1 MLNAE
6 ENFGNDY
13 QLVLDKLSQMI
24 YESKPITMEER
35 GEIVHVLNDQ
45 RIRESVTEILQDIK
59 APKRIHNLDCLKLL
73 SDVIRFLLTLFV
85 HEQQIDYELL
95 SAILDSSQF
104 LHFLQNNRKIYLT
117 NYIVDHGIWSNN
129 IRAWK
134 ECIERN
140 VAMKMQESAERIR
153 RR

>member
-1 MLNAE
+1 MYSTKTSGNKKRTFGEINTNADFEERCLSHKKGCAIGLLPAVTVLDYERENFEVLNAE
-6 ENFGNDY
+6 ENFSNDY

-45 RIRESVTEILQDIK
+45 RIRESVTEILMDIK

-85 HEQQIDYELL
+85 HE
-95 SAILDSSQF
+95 
-104 LHFLQNNRKIYLT
+104 
-117 NYIVDHGIWSNN
+117 
-129 IRAWK
+129 
-134 ECIERN
+134 
-140 VAMKMQESAERIR
+140 
-153 RR
+153 